1 MEKPDAQLAELQ
13 AIIGRSS
20 GDGSTPTAIPRVALF
35 RCTAPTSPMP
45 GLFEPALCVV
55 VQGRKQAMLGPHTL
69 IYDAAHYLIV
79 SVDLPIVGNV
89 IEASPEIPYLAF
101 RLSLD
106 AKMLAAMLLDMPP
119 VPGDD
124 GRAPAGLALSPLTS
138 ELIDPVLRLV
148 RLLDRPSDIA
158 MLAPL
163 AEREILYRLL
173 QGPQRD
179 MLRQIALADSR
190 LSQINRAIGWIKRH
204 YADPFRIETVA
215 EAARMSPSSFHHHFK
230 AVTSMSPLQY
240 QKQIRLQE
248 ARRLILAQ
256 HSDAASAG
264 FAVGYDSPSQFS
276 REYRR
281 LFGEP
286 PVRDAARLRS
296 LPDIE
301 RSAA

>member
-13 AIIGRSS
+13 AIIGRYSAE
-20 GDGSTPTAIPRVALF
+20 GPTETAIPRTWLF
-35 RCTAPTSPMP
+35 RCTAPTVPMP
-45 GLFEPALCVV
+45 GIHEPAVCVV
-55 VQGRKQAMLGPHTL
+55 VQGRKQAMLGANTL
-69 IYDAAHYLIV
+69 VYDAAHYLIV
-79 SVDLPIVGNV
+79 SVDLPILGNV
-89 IEASPEIPYLAF
+89 IEATPEKPYLAF

-106 AKMLAAMLLDMPP
+106 PRMLAAMLLDMPP
-119 VPGDD
+119 MPGDD
-124 GRAPAGLALSPLTS
+124 ARAPAGLALSPLTA

-148 RLLDRPSDIA
+148 RLLDRPADIA

-163 AEREILYRLL
+163 AEREILYGLL

-256 HSDAASAG
+256 HKDAASAG

-286 PVRDAARLRS
+286 PVRDATRLRS
-296 LPDIE
+296 LPEVE
-301 RSAA
+301 RSVA

>member
-13 AIIGRSS
+13 AIIGRYSAE
-20 GDGSTPTAIPRVALF
+20 GPTETAIPRTWLF
-35 RCTAPTSPMP
+35 RCTAPTVPMP
-45 GLFEPALCVV
+45 GIHEPAVCVV
-55 VQGRKQAMLGPHTL
+55 VQGRKQAMLGANTL
-69 IYDAAHYLIV
+69 VYDAAHYLIV
-79 SVDLPIVGNV
+79 SVDLPILGNV
-89 IEASPEIPYLAF
+89 IEATPEKPYLAF

-106 AKMLAAMLLDMPP
+106 PRMLAAMLLDMPP
-119 VPGDD
+119 MPGDD
-124 GRAPAGLALSPLTS
+124 ARAPAGLALSPLTA

-148 RLLDRPSDIA
+148 RLLDRPADIA

-163 AEREILYRLL
+163 AEREILYGLL

-204 YADPFRIETVA
+204 YADPFRIETVV

-256 HSDAASAG
+256 HKDAASVG

-286 PVRDAARLRS
+286 PVRDATRLRS
-296 LPDIE
+296 LPEVE
-301 RSAA
+301 RSVA

>member
-13 AIIGRSS
+13 AIIGRYSAE
-20 GDGSTPTAIPRVALF
+20 GPTETAIPRTWLF
-35 RCTAPTSPMP
+35 RCTAPTVPMP
-45 GLFEPALCVV
+45 GIHEPAVCVV
-55 VQGRKQAMLGPHTL
+55 VQGRKQAMLGANTL
-69 IYDAAHYLIV
+69 VYDAAHYLIV
-79 SVDLPIVGNV
+79 SVDLPILGNV
-89 IEASPEIPYLAF
+89 IEATPEKPYLAF

-106 AKMLAAMLLDMPP
+106 PRMLAAMLLDMPP
-119 VPGDD
+119 MPGDD
-124 GRAPAGLALSPLTS
+124 ARAPAGLALSPLTA

-148 RLLDRPSDIA
+148 RLLDRPADIA

-256 HSDAASAG
+256 HKDAASAG

-286 PVRDAARLRS
+286 PVRDATRLRS
-296 LPDIE
+296 LPEVE
-301 RSAA
+301 RSVA